1 MKTKN
6 PKATRDMKIV
16 TAKYN
21 PKVKESVK
29 RKEHPSGV
37 NAILF
42 CVNESF
48 HETDYIYVCNEYL
61 HNLVL

>member
-21 PKVKESVK
+21 PEVKESVK

-37 NAILF
+37 NAILLLCEQQF
-42 CVNESF
+42 S
-48 HETDYIYVCNEYL
+48 
-61 HNLVL
+61 